1 MIRFEKTHP
10 GVPDPVRAHPTD
22 AGMDLTAQIEDEAI
36 TIDAMESAL
45 VGTGIKVAIPPGHV
59 GLVVVRSSLGIK
71 RRIGL
76 ANDVGIIDSDYR
88 GEIKL
93 ALQNRSPGKQTIN
106 RGERVAQLI
115 ITPIS
120 LDPWQEAPLDTTER
134 GTGGFGSTGD

>member
-1 MIRFEKTHP
+1 MICFEKTHP

-22 AGMDLTAQIEDEAI
+22 AGMDLTAQFEDEAI

-93 ALQNRSPGKQTIN
+93 ALHNRSPQAQTIN

-134 GTGGFGSTGD
+134 GPGGFGSTGQ